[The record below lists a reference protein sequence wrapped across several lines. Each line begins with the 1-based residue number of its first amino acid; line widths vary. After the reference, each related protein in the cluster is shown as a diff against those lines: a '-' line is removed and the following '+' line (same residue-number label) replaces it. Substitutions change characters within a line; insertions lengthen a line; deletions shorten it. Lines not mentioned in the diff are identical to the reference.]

1 MLSLLLDNLISAPL
15 LFFVLGAV
23 SVAVRT
29 GLEFPQPIPKLL
41 SMFLLI
47 AIGLQ
52 GGHKLRVEG
61 LTEDL
66 WPLVGLTIT
75 SSLLLPLLAYG
86 LLKSIV
92 GQSNAAVLGAAYGSV
107 SAVTF
112 ITGVN
117 YLNVHNINYSGSM
130 VALLAL
136 MESPSIIVGLILANL
151 GRASHVQNGWLD
163 HLRHALLNSSVFLL
177 LGSLL
182 VGALMEGPRWNVLT
196 PLYVDLFQPILT
208 LFLLDMGIVAASHS
222 GAMTRYGWRPFLFA
236 CIAPLC
242 LGPLAV
248 LLVHCCGV
256 QQGDALLTGLLV
268 AGASYI
274 AVPAVMRAAVPKAS
288 PGLYV
293 SMALGLTFPINISI
307 GIPMLWTLIEY
318 LWQ

>member
-1 MLSLLLDNLISAPL
+1 MLSLLLDNIISAPL
-15 LFFVLGAV
+15 LFFVLGAL
-23 SVAVRT
+23 SVALHT

-61 LTEDL
+61 LSSDL
-66 WPLVGLTIT
+66 LPLIGIAIA
-75 SSLLLPLLAYG
+75 SSLLLPFIAYY
-86 LLKSIV
+86 LLKNIV

-117 YLNVHNINYSGSM
+117 YLNVHDVNYSGSM

-151 GRASHVQNGWLD
+151 GRSTQVQNGWSD
-163 HLRHALLNSSVFLL
+163 HLRHALLNSSVYLL

-182 VGALMEGPRWNVLT
+182 VGALMEGPRWTVLS

-222 GAMTRYGWRPFLFA
+222 NAMTRFGWRPFLFA
-236 CIAPLC
+236 CISPLC
-242 LGPLAV
+242 LGPITV
-248 LLVHCCGV
+248 LLVNCCGV
-256 QQGDALLTGLLV
+256 QPGDALLVALLV

-274 AVPAVMRAAVPKAS
+274 AVPAVMRAAVPKAN